1 MILRK
6 SSRGRADKI
15 CEFGGQGVEDGSR
28 DGDTVNP
35 QVPGGKEPTQIAER
49 LVRPDVEAAFQ
60 RPHSVETDDGGCHRN
75 VKDQHGGD
83 PGESL
88 CPSKS
93 CGDSDPGT
101 ADNAEDLRQNQI
113 AQSQAALKLLLAVGR
128 IELIDLVN
136 GCTLET
142 KSSLWVLGYA

>member
-1 MILRK
+1 
-6 SSRGRADKI
+6 
-15 CEFGGQGVEDGSR
+15 
-28 DGDTVNP
+28 
-35 QVPGGKEPTQIAER
+35 
-49 LVRPDVEAAFQ
+49 VRPDVEAPFQ
-60 RPHSVETDDGGCHRN
+60 WPNSVETDDGGSHRN

-88 CPSKS
+88 CPAKS

-128 IELIDLVN
+128 TGLINVLN
-136 GCTLET
+136 GCSLEA
-142 KSSLWVLGYA
+142 KVLCESLGYA